1 MKDFIIAA
9 RKQGF
14 EKVDIRSLL
23 RKPYLVPESKNID
36 ELFRELQETKV
47 HIAILIDEYGGFSG
61 IVTIEDLIEEVMGN
75 IDDEYDDY
83 EASLRSRRKHI
94 FNRRP
99 ILYRRFERRT
109 APQSGVGGARNR
121 RRACH

>member
-1 MKDFIIAA
+1 MKN
-9 RKQGF
+9 
-14 EKVDIRSLL
+14 VDIRSLL

-36 ELFRELQETKV
+36 DLFRELQETKV

-83 EASLRSRRKHI
+83 EAKLEQLDENTYLIDGQYYIDDLNDELLLNLES
-94 FNRRP
+94 
-99 ILYRRFERRT
+99 E
-109 APQSGVGGARNR
+109 GA
-121 RRACH
+121 